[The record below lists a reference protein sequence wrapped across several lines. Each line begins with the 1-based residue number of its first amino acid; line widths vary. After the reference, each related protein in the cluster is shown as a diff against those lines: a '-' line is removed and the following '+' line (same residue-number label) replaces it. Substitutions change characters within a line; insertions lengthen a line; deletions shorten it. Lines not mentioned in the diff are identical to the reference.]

1 MSNLNSKENLPVNE
15 QENPASKLWSLIIY
29 KTDEINI
36 DLVFHILVNFFKKT
50 EEQAFIHI
58 GEIGENGST
67 IIASHIQE
75 IATTIKENIEKE
87 FLLLDSSFQI
97 TIGPE

>member
-1 MSNLNSKENLPVNE
+1 MSNLNSKESLPVNE

-29 KTDEINI
+29 KTDGMNI
-36 DLVFHILVNFFKKT
+36 DLVFYILVNFFKKT

-58 GEIGENGST
+58 SEIGESGST
-67 IIASHIQE
+67 VIASYVQE
-75 IATTIKENIEKE
+75 IATTIKEKIEKE
-87 FLLLDSSFQI
+87 VLLLDSSFQI